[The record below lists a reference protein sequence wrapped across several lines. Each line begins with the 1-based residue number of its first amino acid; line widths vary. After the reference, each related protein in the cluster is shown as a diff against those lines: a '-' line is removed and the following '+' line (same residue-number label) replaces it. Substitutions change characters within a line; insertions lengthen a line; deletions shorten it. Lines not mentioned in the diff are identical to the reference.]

1 MLKTR
6 DVIENENDENNV
18 KYINNPQNK
27 VGLSKM
33 KASDLFNVTPKP
45 PQNEPT
51 KDLPKV
57 NERPR
62 LNENVPNVNG
72 ISHIDD
78 NQKEKEDIPLFLDE
92 DEYEEDSLNDYE
104 SNQFNENILRIDNDV
119 TGTVN
124 VNEIKGDINKRDVE
138 NVNINVDVNKDEI
151 EKLNEAKNNNNEIED
166 NESAYSGW
174 SESPPPPQTLQERM
188 QVEKET
194 ERLVKESEEQI
205 KQKARDW
212 SPPIDIDA
220 SDNEKEVN
228 ENIESEEKDYLKFTS
243 NLRNK
248 NYDEMIQE
256 VDSDIRKLEQSSKKM
271 SGGSD
276 DPTMEMTN
284 EIKRMLK
291 AFGIPYITAPM
302 EAEAQCAKLAEM
314 NLVDGIITDDSD
326 VFLFGGTIVY
336 KNMFN
341 DKQFVECYVL
351 TDIERDLSLNRDRLI
366 ELAHIL
372 GSDYTN
378 GLAGVGPVMA
388 MELIADFS
396 KDTST
401 NTLDNFKQWWLKV
414 QSGKDDDKDT
424 STRFRKLFKNK
435 FKNLILESDW
445 PHNQVRNAY
454 YNANVNDDDQAFEW
468 GLPNLEE
475 LREYLNYYLG
485 WSISKVDDTIVPVM
499 KHMRM
504 KKAPPQT
511 SLDMYFDNTAGAGVL
526 GERPRAQY
534 ASSRLKDVVKSFRD
548 KSRSN
553 LQDTDG
559 NGETST
565 QKTRKRKTTT
575 KSNRKK
581 RRVKN
586 DESSYESD

>member
-6 DVIENENDENNV
+6 DVIENENNVNNV

-62 LNENVPNVNG
+62 LNENIPNVNG
-72 ISHIDD
+72 KSQIDD

-124 VNEIKGDINKRDVE
+124 VNEIKGGINKRDVE
-138 NVNINVDVNKDEI
+138 NVNINLDVNKDEI
-151 EKLNEAKNNNNEIED
+151 EKLNEAKNNNIEIED
-166 NESAYSGW
+166 SESAYSGW
-174 SESPPPPQTLQERM
+174 SESPPPQTLQERM

-256 VDSDIRKLEQSSKKM
+256 VDSDIRKLEQSSKKV

-326 VFLFGGTIVY
+326 VFLFGATIVY

-351 TDIERDLSLNRDRLI
+351 TDIERDLSLDRDRLI

-499 KHMRM
+499 KHMRI

-553 LQDTDG
+553 SQDTDG
-559 NGETST
+559 NEETST